1 MTLALAVLI
10 AFGLLGV
17 ASVVVGWACCVVA
30 GQCDDEEG
38 TR

>member
-10 AFGLLGV
+10 AFGLLCL
-17 ASVVVGWACCVVA
+17 AAVVVGWACCVVA